1 VKIVK
6 QITIFHDMFYKI
18 VQMMTVKQQF
28 IEFEAITACGIQ
40 VNMSF
45 ADGGIVTDF
54 WVHHAICCE

>member
-1 VKIVK
+1 
-6 QITIFHDMFYKI
+6 MFYKI